1 MKMRSGLA
9 GCRPK
14 LGHSQQFLKRAM
26 YHSVRERLPLIGD
39 EEAVMIG
46 SEPTATPEISL

>member
-1 MKMRSGLA
+1 MKMRARLA

-26 YHSVRERLPLIGD
+26 HRSVRERLPAIGD

-46 SEPTATPEISL
+46 SELTATLEISL